1 MPTPCVSVVVAVH
14 NGERHLEAS
23 LASILRQGFGDFE
36 LIVVDDGST
45 DRTLEILSR
54 LSDEDSR
61 IQVIRQGRRGQT
73 SALIRAIQAVRGTY
87 LARQDAD
94 DISRPE
100 RFERQLHY
108 FDTHPSVGA
117 LGCAAEI
124 IDEDGRAIGVV
135 PMRQGIARVRRGL
148 MALKAT
154 MVHSSIMMRRQAYEA
169 VGGYREAF
177 CVSQD
182 IDLWLRMAQRYD
194 VDNLP
199 ERFVQWRVR
208 HEGVYTS
215 QREKQLKYGGVALA
229 FARERA
235 RFGVDSYDL
244 LARCSG
250 DLGAF
255 AAQYRMSGMLHA
267 LWGELLFRGLRDPAA
282 ARPHFARALAQG
294 FVRPK
299 TACFFGWSLMGFAWP
314 GGAPF
319 SACPGQGRS

>member
-1 MPTPCVSVVVAVH
+1 MRAPCVSVVVAVH

-23 LASILRQGFGDFE
+23 LASILRQSFGNFE

-54 LSDEDSR
+54 LSDADSR
-61 IQVIRQGRRGQT
+61 IQVIRQERRGQT
-73 SALIRAIQAVRGTY
+73 ASLIRAMRVARGAY

-94 DISRPE
+94 DLSRPE

-108 FDTHPSVGA
+108 FDAHPSVGA

-124 IDEDGRAIGVV
+124 IDDDGRAIGVV
-135 PMRQGIARVRRGL
+135 PMRHGIARVRQGL
-148 MALKAT
+148 MTLKAT
-154 MVHSSIMMRRQAYEA
+154 MVHSSMMMRRAAYEA

-194 VDNLP
+194 VDNVP
-199 ERFVQWRVR
+199 ERLVQWRVSR
-208 HEGVYTS
+208 SGVYTS
-215 QREKQLKYGGVALA
+215 QREKQLRYGGVALA
-229 FARERA
+229 FARERT
-235 RFGVDSYDL
+235 RFGLDSYDL
-244 LARCSG
+244 LARVGG
-250 DLGAF
+250 DLEAF
-255 AAQYRMSGMLHA
+255 ATHYRMSGMLHA
-267 LWGELLFRGLRDPAA
+267 LWGELVFRGLRDPAA
-282 ARPHFARALAQG
+282 ARPYFARALAQG

-319 SACPGQGRS
+319 SACPGQGQT